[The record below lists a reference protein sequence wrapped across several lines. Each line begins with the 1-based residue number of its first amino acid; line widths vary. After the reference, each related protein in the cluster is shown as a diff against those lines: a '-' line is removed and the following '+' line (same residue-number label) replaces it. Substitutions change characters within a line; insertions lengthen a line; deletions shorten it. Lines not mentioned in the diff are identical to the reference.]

1 MSKEEYKPMG
11 YEKFILMAILKSGV
25 ISLNELEDN
34 TIVFISSIWYNVHY
48 GKTYNILGRLLL
60 LLFRTR
66 DHFYD
71 RYYTWIRKE
80 KKLKNITGTENYLI
94 ELGNKGLVKKIDGKY
109 ELTAEGKE
117 AALGIVERLAKRAEL
132 IKNRLFKP
140 SSAAI
145 NTTFVDGIMAFFKLS
160 IGFITGSVGL
170 ISDGTD
176 SATDTISAF
185 LVWVGI
191 KFRHESLSTLLVII
205 LLFVASITV
214 GFESLTRIYAALTS
228 TIGPIVDP
236 SYVIII
242 EGLAIFIYAGLY
254 FYQRQVGRASGSLTL
269 ISQSVDS
276 KNHIFIASS
285 VVVGAIFSIFGIYYI
300 DAIVGAVVAFRIFT
314 DAVGLLKDEI
324 HSMKGEETDLHKYK
338 TPVGDY
344 VQDGKMKAFR
354 IWVIYDVW
362 TRKVLTKEEII
373 NSLDNMYT
381 KTYIPVLSELNLIP
395 EDKIGFNSE
404 FDKIMEP
411 LINRKFIREDGNN
424 YHVTESGIKRFK
436 HFNNLF
442 HYYDVHYSDLL
453 MLDVESET

>member
-1 MSKEEYKPMG
+1 MSKDGYKPIG
-11 YEKFILMAILKSGV
+11 YEKFILMAILKSDT
-25 ISLNELEDN
+25 ISLSELEDS

-48 GKTYNILGRLLL
+48 GKTYNILGRILLL
-60 LLFRTR
+60 IFRFR
-66 DHFYD
+66 DHIYD
-71 RYYTWIRKE
+71 KYYSWLRKE
-80 KKLKNITGTENYLI
+80 EILNKNTETEDYLI
-94 ELGNKGLVKKIDGKY
+94 ELTEKGLIKKTDGKY
-109 ELTAEGKE
+109 ELTDQGKLI
-117 AALGIVERLAKRAEL
+117 ASNIVSVLGKRAEL

-145 NTTFVDGIMAFFKLS
+145 NTTAVDGIMAFFKLS
-160 IGFITGSVGL
+160 IGFLTGSVGL

-191 KFRHESLSTLLVII
+191 KFKRESLSTLLVII

-214 GFESLTRIYAALTS
+214 GFESLSRIYAALTS
-228 TIGPIVDP
+228 TIKPIVDP
-236 SYVIII
+236 NLVIII
-242 EGLAIFIYAGLY
+242 EGIAIFVYAGLY

-285 VVVGAIFSIFGIYYI
+285 VVIGAIFSIFGIYYI
-300 DAIVGAVVAFRIFT
+300 DAVVGAVVAFRIFI
-314 DAVGLLKDEI
+314 DAVGLLKDAV

-344 VQDGKMKAFR
+344 VEEGKMKAFR
-354 IWVIYDVW
+354 IWVIFAIWARELV
-362 TRKVLTKEEII
+362 RKEEILY
-373 NSLDNMYT
+373 SLENMYT

-395 EDKIGFNSE
+395 EDKIGFTNE
-404 FDKIMEP
+404 FDQIMDP
-411 LINRKFIREDGNN
+411 LLKRNFIAIDNEK

-436 HFNNLF
+436 HFNDLF
-442 HYYDVHYSDLL
+442 RYYDVHYSDLL
-453 MLDVESET
+453 MLDVESES

>member
-1 MSKEEYKPMG
+1 MSKEDYKPIG
-11 YEKFILMAILKSGV
+11 YEKFILMAILKSGTT
-25 ISLNELEDN
+25 SLKELEDI

-48 GKTYNILGRLLL
+48 GKTYNILGRILL
-60 LLFRTR
+60 LLFRSR

-71 RYYTWIRKE
+71 RYYAWIRKE
-80 KKLKNITGTENYLI
+80 KKIKEISGTENYLE
-94 ELGNKGLVKKIDGKY
+94 ELQEKGLVKKTDGKY
-109 ELTAEGKE
+109 ELTPQGRI
-117 AALGIVERLAKRAEL
+117 AASGIIERFEKRAEL

-145 NTTFVDGIMAFFKLS
+145 NTTVVDGIMAFFKLS

-191 KFRHESLSTLLVII
+191 KFKRESMSTLLVII

-214 GFESLTRIYAALTS
+214 GFESLSRIYAAITS
-228 TIGPIVDP
+228 TITPIVDP
-236 SYVIII
+236 NYVIVI
-242 EGLAIFIYAGLY
+242 EGIAIFIYAGLY

-285 VVVGAIFSIFGIYYI
+285 VVVGAIFLIFGIYYV

-314 DAVGLLKDEI
+314 DAVGLLKDAI

-344 VQDGKMKAFR
+344 VQEGKMKAFR
-354 IWVIYDVW
+354 IWVIFAVW
-362 TRKVLTKEEII
+362 SRKLLTKEEII
-373 NSLDNMYT
+373 NSLDIMYT
-381 KTYIPVLSELNLIP
+381 KTYIPVLSELNLVP
-395 EDKIGFNSE
+395 DDKIGFKNE
-404 FDKIMEP
+404 FDKIMSP
-411 LINRKFIREDGNN
+411 LLKREFISIEGSN
-424 YHVTESGIKRFK
+424 YYVTETGIKRFK
-436 HFNNLF
+436 HFNDLF
-442 HYYDVHYSDLL
+442 RYYDVHYSDLL

>member
-1 MSKEEYKPMG
+1 MSKEEYKPIG

-25 ISLNELEDN
+25 ISLKELEDN

-48 GKTYNILGRLLL
+48 GKTYNILGRILLF
-60 LLFRTR
+60 LFRTR
-66 DHFYD
+66 DHLYD
-71 RYYTWIRKE
+71 KYYTWVRDE
-80 KKLKNITGTENYLI
+80 KNFKSVTGTEDYLT
-94 ELGNKGLVKKIDGKY
+94 ELSNKGLVKKTDGKY
-109 ELTAEGKE
+109 ELTVEGKVV
-117 AALGIVERLAKRAEL
+117 ASGIVERLGKRAEL

-145 NTTFVDGIMAFFKLS
+145 NTTFVDGIMAFLKLS

-185 LVWVGI
+185 LVWIGI
-191 KFRHESLSTLLVII
+191 KTKHESMSTLLVIV

-214 GFESLTRIYAALTS
+214 GFESLSRIYAALTS
-228 TIGPIVDP
+228 NINPIVDP
-236 SYVIII
+236 NYVIII
-242 EGLAIFIYAGLY
+242 EGFAIFIYAGLY

-285 VVVGAIFSIFGIYYI
+285 VVIGAIFSIFGIYYV

-314 DAVGLLKDEI
+314 DAIGLLKDAI

-362 TRKVLTKEEII
+362 TRKIVSKDELI
-373 NSLDNMYT
+373 NSLENMYT

-395 EDKIGFNSE
+395 EDKVGFENE
-404 FDKIMEP
+404 FDKIMDP
-411 LINRKFIREDGNN
+411 LIKRKYISQEGSN
-424 YHVTESGIKRFK
+424 YIVTESGIKRFK
-436 HFNNLF
+436 HFNDLF
-442 HYYDVHYSDLL
+442 RYYDVHYSDLL

>member
-1 MSKEEYKPMG
+1 MSKEDYKPIG
-11 YEKFILMAILKSGV
+11 YEKFILMAILKSGTT
-25 ISLNELEDN
+25 SLKELEDI

-48 GKTYNILGRLLL
+48 GKTYNILGRILL
-60 LLFRTR
+60 LLFHSR

-71 RYYTWIRKE
+71 RYYAWIRKE
-80 KKLKNITGTENYLI
+80 KKIKEISGTENYLE
-94 ELGNKGLVKKIDGKY
+94 ELQEKGLVKKTDGNY
-109 ELTAEGKE
+109 ELTSQGRIVAS
-117 AALGIVERLAKRAEL
+117 GIIERFEKRAEL

-145 NTTFVDGIMAFFKLS
+145 NTTVVDGIMAFFKLS

-191 KFRHESLSTLLVII
+191 KFKRESMSTLLVII

-214 GFESLTRIYAALTS
+214 GFESLSRIYAAITS
-228 TIGPIVDP
+228 TITPIIDP
-236 SYVIII
+236 NYVIVI
-242 EGLAIFIYAGLY
+242 EGIAIFIYAGLY

-285 VVVGAIFSIFGIYYI
+285 VVVGAIFSIFGIYYV

-314 DAVGLLKDEI
+314 DAVGLLKDAI

-344 VQDGKMKAFR
+344 VQEGKMKAFR
-354 IWVIYDVW
+354 IWVIFAVW
-362 TRKVLTKEEII
+362 SRKLLTKEEII
-373 NSLDNMYT
+373 NSLDTMYT
-381 KTYIPVLSELNLIP
+381 KTYIPVLSELNLVP
-395 EDKIGFNSE
+395 DDKIGFKNE
-404 FDKIMEP
+404 FDKIMGP
-411 LINRKFIREDGNN
+411 LLKRGFISIEGSK
-424 YHVTESGIKRFK
+424 YYVTETGIKRFK
-436 HFNNLF
+436 HFNDLF

>member
-1 MSKEEYKPMG
+1 MSEDGYKPIG
-11 YEKFILMAILKSGV
+11 YEKFILMAILKSGI
-25 ISLNELEDN
+25 ISLSELEDI

-48 GKTYNILGRLLL
+48 GKTYNILGRI
-60 LLFRTR
+60 LLFIFRFR
-66 DHFYD
+66 DQMYD
-71 RYYTWIRKE
+71 KYYSWLRKE
-80 KKLKNITGTENYLI
+80 ELLNKNTETEDYLI
-94 ELGNKGLVKKIDGKY
+94 ELTEKGLIKKTDGKY
-109 ELTAEGKE
+109 KLTDQGKVV
-117 AALGIVERLAKRAEL
+117 ASNIVSVLGKRAEL

-145 NTTFVDGIMAFFKLS
+145 NTTAVDGIMAFFKLS
-160 IGFITGSVGL
+160 IGFLTGSVGL

-191 KFRHESLSTLLVII
+191 KFKRESLSTLLVII

-214 GFESLTRIYAALTS
+214 GFESLSRIYAALTS
-228 TIGPIVDP
+228 TIQPIVDP
-236 SYVIII
+236 NLVIII
-242 EGLAIFIYAGLY
+242 EGIAIFVYAGLY

-285 VVVGAIFSIFGIYYI
+285 VVIGAIFSIFGIYYI
-300 DAIVGAVVAFRIFT
+300 DAVVGAVVAFRIFI
-314 DAVGLLKDEI
+314 DAVGLLKDAV

-344 VQDGKMKAFR
+344 VEEGKMKAFR
-354 IWVIYDVW
+354 IWIIFAIWARELMKKD
-362 TRKVLTKEEII
+362 EILD
-373 NSLDNMYT
+373 SLENMYT

-395 EDKIGFNSE
+395 EDKIGFKNE
-404 FDKIMEP
+404 FDQIIDP
-411 LINRKFIREDGNN
+411 LLKRNFITIDNEK

-436 HFNNLF
+436 HFNDLF
-442 HYYDVHYSDLL
+442 RYYDVHYSDLL
-453 MLDVESET
+453 MLDVESES

>member
-1 MSKEEYKPMG
+1 
-11 YEKFILMAILKSGV
+11 
-25 ISLNELEDN
+25 
-34 TIVFISSIWYNVHY
+34 
-48 GKTYNILGRLLL
+48 
-60 LLFRTR
+60 
-66 DHFYD
+66 
-71 RYYTWIRKE
+71 
-80 KKLKNITGTENYLI
+80 
-94 ELGNKGLVKKIDGKY
+94 
-109 ELTAEGKE
+109 
-117 AALGIVERLAKRAEL
+117 
-132 IKNRLFKP
+132 
-140 SSAAI
+140 
-145 NTTFVDGIMAFFKLS
+145 LS

-170 ISDGTD
+170 ISNGTD

-191 KFRHESLSTLLVII
+191 KFKHESMSTLLVII

-214 GFESLTRIYAALTS
+214 GFESLSRIYAALTS
-228 TIGPIVDP
+228 TISPIVDP
-236 SYVIII
+236 SYVIVI

-254 FYQRQVGRASGSLTL
+254 FYQRQVGRASGNLTL

-285 VVVGAIFSIFGIYYI
+285 VVIGAIFSIFGIYYV

-314 DAVGLLKDEI
+314 DAVGLLKDAI

-354 IWVIYDVW
+354 IWVIYAVW
-362 TRKVLTKEEII
+362 SRKIMTKEDII

-395 EDKIGFNSE
+395 EDKIGFISE
-404 FDKIMEP
+404 FDRIIDP
-411 LINRKFIREDGNN
+411 LVKRKFISPDGNN
-424 YHVTESGIKRFK
+424 YTVTESGIK
-436 HFNNLF
+436 HFNDLF
-442 HYYDVHYSDLL
+442 RYYDVHYSDLL